1 MKSQGSPIN
10 FRLSRLAQPTL
21 LLGGV
26 VFLVP
31 VLTLYVPL
39 SLATLLP
46 VLVVV
51 AIAGRIVSGR
61 PEFRLSR
68 ISTIVVSALILLAT
82 ASAAWSYS
90 AELTWEKIPRTAMI
104 ALAGALLLAAMSGLD
119 RTQSRII
126 SKAFLAGFML
136 ALVLVMSER
145 ATGGLL
151 FRTAL
156 VMGSEG
162 NFLNQFNRPLS
173 LLSIMLWPAVV
184 ILTDRR
190 PVYGIATVIGCLGLF
205 ATFQTGAATAAV
217 AVGIVVFAGIY
228 AAPRIIGPLTGAL
241 LGASVL
247 LAPTIEH
254 MLPQPKAMFEEL
266 GLPRSAYHRLL
277 IWQFASQK
285 IAERPVLGWGFNTSR
300 AIPGGKENLDVSE
313 AALPLHPHNAALQW
327 RLELGILGALLGA
340 GLFVVAAECARR
352 YGRNRIAQAAGTA
365 TVASAYCIA
374 MLSFGAWQSWWL
386 SGLFVIAGITVL
398 SCRDPERSADV

>member
-190 PVYGIATVIGCLGLF
+190 PVYGIATVIGCLALF

-228 AAPRIIGPLTGAL
+228 AAPRIVGPLTGAL

>member
-190 PVYGIATVIGCLGLF
+190 PVYGIATVIGCLALF

>member
-1 MKSQGSPIN
+1 M
-10 FRLSRLAQPTL
+10 
-21 LLGGV
+21 
-26 VFLVP
+26 
-31 VLTLYVPL
+31 
-39 SLATLLP
+39 
-46 VLVVV
+46 
-51 AIAGRIVSGR
+51 
-61 PEFRLSR
+61 
-68 ISTIVVSALILLAT
+68 
-82 ASAAWSYS
+82 
-90 AELTWEKIPRTAMI
+90 
-104 ALAGALLLAAMSGLD
+104 
-119 RTQSRII
+119 
-126 SKAFLAGFML
+126 
-136 ALVLVMSER
+136 
-145 ATGGLL
+145 
-151 FRTAL
+151 
-156 VMGSEG
+156 
-162 NFLNQFNRPLS
+162 
-173 LLSIMLWPAVV
+173 
-184 ILTDRR
+184 
-190 PVYGIATVIGCLGLF
+190 
-205 ATFQTGAATAAV
+205 
-217 AVGIVVFAGIY
+217 FAGIY

>member
-228 AAPRIIGPLTGAL
+228 AAPRIVGPLTGAL

>member
-68 ISTIVVSALILLAT
+68 ISIIVVSALILLAT